1 MEINKCYVCLEE
13 CQGEQSPCECKTP
26 IHHKCFVNLGD
37 LEQCTICKK
46 QYVTTQV
53 IEEPQEHIIV
63 VRKKPQTLTSAILI
77 ILMLFA
83 SWYFAGILG
92 KAIWVIIGG
101 TLKNNT
107 YEFWNEEHTL
117 ASFGTIFFFMI
128 IYCIS
133 CRKKQSIF
141 AAA

>member
-63 VRKKPQTLTSAILI
+63 VRKKTTNPYFGHFNYFNAICKLV
-77 ILMLFA
+77 F
-83 SWYFAGILG
+83 
-92 KAIWVIIGG
+92 
-101 TLKNNT
+101 
-107 YEFWNEEHTL
+107 
-117 ASFGTIFFFMI
+117 
-128 IYCIS
+128 
-133 CRKKQSIF
+133 CRNFRESNMGYYWRNSKK
-141 AAA
+141 

>member
-13 CQGEQSPCECKTP
+13 CQDEQSPCECRTP

-53 IEEPQEHIIV
+53 IEEPQEHILV
-63 VRKKPQTLTSAILI
+63 VRKKPKTLTSVILI

-83 SWYFAGILG
+83 SWYFAGVWG
-92 KAIWVIIGG
+92 KFIWVITGG

-117 ASFGTIFFFMI
+117 ASFGTIFFFMVI
-128 IYCIS
+128 AS
-133 CRKKQSIF
+133 CRKKRSIS
-141 AAA
+141 ATA